1 MKALALDDRGILSHA
16 DRAAWFN
23 ATEIAAMFE
32 KRPIDWLRLPE
43 TERYITA
50 LCQNYEV
57 RKSHF
62 VKAKRGGN
70 TALQGTW
77 LHPKLAIRF
86 AQWLDIQFA
95 IWCDE
100 QIERLLTEQPAWRQ
114 QRRELGSITRLK
126 NRLLQE
132 QRAALGKD
140 TQPYHYSNEALM
152 ENEALTGRREPI
164 DRDSLPMEKLAM
176 LDTIQAENAVMIAQG
191 IPSATRKA
199 RLFAIAAPIR
209 EAA

>member
-1 MKALALDDRGILSHA
+1 MNDEIKNWDIPAIVAAALADDPNINPDDL
-16 DRAAWFN
+16 AASL
-23 ATEIAAMFE
+23 AEIQAE
-32 KRPIDWLRLPE
+32 QYHPV
-43 TERYITA
+43 TITA
-50 LCQNYEV
+50 ITETRHKTGLSQN
-57 RKSHF
+57 K
-62 VKAKRGGN
+62 
-70 TALQGTW
+70 
-77 LHPKLAIRF
+77 
-86 AQWLDIQFA
+86 
-95 IWCDE
+95 
-100 QIERLLTEQPAWRQ
+100 
-114 QRRELGSITRLK
+114 TRLK

>member
-1 MKALALDDRGILSHA
+1 MRSICGEQVIVAEGKE
-16 DRAAWFN
+16 N
-23 ATEIAAMFE
+23 
-32 KRPIDWLRLPE
+32 IDFSKIISMNE
-43 TERYITA
+43 TSAYLWEA
-50 LCQNYEV
+50 VEG
-57 RKSHF
+57 KEF
-62 VKAKRGGN
+62 